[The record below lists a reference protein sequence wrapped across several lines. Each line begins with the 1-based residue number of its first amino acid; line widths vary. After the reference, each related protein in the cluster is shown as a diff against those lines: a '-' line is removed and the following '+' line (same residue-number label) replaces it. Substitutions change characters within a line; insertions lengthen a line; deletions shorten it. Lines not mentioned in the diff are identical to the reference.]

1 MHLAAQL
8 HEVTVSLD
16 MGLLLFLVAIDPDLT
31 GVFLRRDQ
39 LCLLIDLVEE
49 LLALDVVLLLQ

>member
-1 MHLAAQL
+1 
-8 HEVTVSLD
+8 

-39 LCLLIDLVEE
+39 LCLLIDLVQE